1 MSNKL
6 LTKNWLVY
14 IIINQIIQF
23 TYLLD
28 AFFWYDH
35 ILILYFYIIA
45 ISLLNSFCY
54 VVEIYNLENNK
65 EVHKVILSCL
75 YTTWFLI
82 FETNF
87 ENLLF
92 IPLTQLVVIW
102 IFVNYIFCGYQDK
115 KIKILKISIY
125 IFFLCTIYTWLI
137 NYSVFLVLY

>member
-54 VVEIYNLENNK
+54 DCWKYIIWKIIK
-65 EVHKVILSCL
+65 EV
-75 YTTWFLI
+75 
-82 FETNF
+82 
-87 ENLLF
+87 
-92 IPLTQLVVIW
+92 Q
-102 IFVNYIFCGYQDK
+102 
-115 KIKILKISIY
+115 
-125 IFFLCTIYTWLI
+125 
-137 NYSVFLVLY
+137 